1 MRSLSSLVRPNILSL
16 APYSSA
22 RSEYSGKGS
31 VFLDAN
37 ENPFGIYN
45 RYPDPMQKAL
55 KEELSGLK
63 KISPENIFIGN
74 GSDEVIDLCYRIFC
88 RPGIDKA
95 ITITPSYGMYDVS
108 AAINDIELIEI
119 PLDKNFQLDADSLL
133 PYNKDDSAKILL
145 LCSPNNPTGNLLE
158 NMDTIIKN
166 FEGIV
171 LIDEAYIDF
180 ASTTSYTQQLSLYPN
195 LIVTQTLSKAYGLAA
210 ARVGIAYA
218 SREIIRLFNKVK
230 PPYNVSGL
238 NQSAA
243 LTALKEREEYENQK
257 QLILKERKRVAEVL
271 INTPAVKKVYPSDA
285 NFLLIEVDGTNELY
299 QYLLNLGIITR
310 NRNTQIPG
318 CVRITIGT
326 PTENDELLNAILQF
340 SILYI

>member
-55 KEELSGLK
+55 KEELSGIK
-63 KISPENIFIGN
+63 NINPESIFIGN

-88 RPGIDKA
+88 RPGVDNA
-95 ITITPSYGMYDVS
+95 ITIIPSYGMYDVS
-108 AAINDIELIEI
+108 AAINDINLIKI
-119 PLDKNFQLDADSLL
+119 PLDQNFQLDANMLL
-133 PYNKDDSAKILL
+133 PYNNDENTKLL
-145 LCSPNNPTGNLLE
+145 ILCSPNNPTGNLLE
-158 NMDTIIKN
+158 NIDDVINN

-171 LIDEAYIDF
+171 LVDEAYIDF
-180 ASTTSYTQQLSLYPN
+180 AGSLSYIQKLATHPN

-230 PPYNVSGL
+230 PPYNVSAL

-257 QLILKERKRVAEVL
+257 QLLLTERKRVAEVL
-271 INTPAVKKVYPSDA
+271 INAPAVKKVYPSDA
-285 NFLLIEVDGTNELY
+285 NFLLIAVDGANELY

-318 CVRITIGT
+318 CIRITIGT

-340 SILYI
+340 SI

>member
-55 KEELSGLK
+55 KEELSGIK
-63 KISPENIFIGN
+63 NISPENIFIGN

-88 RPGIDKA
+88 RPGIDNA
-95 ITITPSYGMYDVS
+95 ITIIPSYGMYDVS
-108 AAINDIELIEI
+108 AAINDINLIKI
-119 PLDKNFQLDADSLL
+119 PLDQNFQLDANMLL
-133 PYNKDDSAKILL
+133 PSNNDQNTKLL
-145 LCSPNNPTGNLLE
+145 ILCSPNNPTGNLLE
-158 NMDTIIKN
+158 NIDDVINN

-171 LIDEAYIDF
+171 LVDEAYIDF
-180 ASTTSYTQQLSLYPN
+180 AGSPSYIQKLATYPN

-218 SREIIRLFNKVK
+218 SREIISLFNKVK
-230 PPYNVSGL
+230 PPYNVSTL

-243 LTALKEREEYENQK
+243 LTALKERDGHEKQK
-257 QLILKERKRVAEVL
+257 QLLLTERKRVADVL

-285 NFLLIEVDGTNELY
+285 NFLLIEVDGANELY

-340 SILYI
+340 SI